1 MKRVVCGI
9 WLIWAVTAYTS
20 LSLGAPEP
28 AIVPAPGQWTVDVEF
43 THPQQIVLRIGPN
56 NQPIRFWYTILT
68 LTNHTGNDVDFYP
81 KCDLMTDSFQILP
94 AGRGVTP
101 AVFEQI
107 RTRHRGKYPFLEAL
121 DKAGN
126 KILEGEDNAKDI
138 AVIWTDFDPQATSI
152 KLFITGLSN
161 ETAVV
166 PYPIQKVDSGTPQQV
181 FLRKTLELSY
191 DLKGDPSLR
200 ADTSLTYKGKRWIMR

>member
-1 MKRVVCGI
+1 MKRIVCGI
-9 WLIWAVTAYTS
+9 WVIWVVIACTS
-20 LSLGAPEP
+20 LSLAAPEP
-28 AIVPAPGQWTVDVEF
+28 AIVPALGQWTVDVEF
-43 THPQQIVLRIGPN
+43 THPQQIVLRMGPN

-94 AGRGVTP
+94 ASRGVTP
-101 AVFEQI
+101 AIFEQI

-138 AVIWTDFDPQATSI
+138 AVIWPDFDAQATNI

-166 PYPIQKVDSGTPQQV
+166 QYPSQKITGTPQQV
-181 FLRKTLELSY
+181 FLRKTLELNY

>member
-1 MKRVVCGI
+1 MKRVLFGI
-9 WLIWAVTAYTS
+9 WAIWAIVACTTLA
-20 LSLGAPEP
+20 APEP

-43 THPQQIVLRIGPN
+43 THPQQIVMRIGPN

-94 AGRGVTP
+94 AGRGVSP
-101 AVFEQI
+101 AIFEQI
-107 RTRHRGKYPFLEAL
+107 RARHSGKYPFLEPL
-121 DKAGN
+121 DMAGN

-138 AVIWTDFDPQATSI
+138 AVIWADFDAQATNI

-166 PYPIQKVDSGTPQQV
+166 QYPIQKITGTPQQV

-200 ADTSLTYKGKRWIMR
+200 TDTSFTYKGKRWIMR